1 MGLSG
6 SPSKRDAYDRGG
18 GGGGGGEEG
27 EINPLA
33 GAGAHNSHAYRAYN
47 TVFLRTSLFLDTFWG
62 TFSPKIELHHV
73 YERFRKGKV
82 NVILITYRRKNEIFC
97 LLKKVCRFS

>member
-6 SPSKRDAYDRGG
+6 SPSERDAYDR
-18 GGGGGGEEG
+18 GGGGEEG

-47 TVFLRTSLFLDTFWG
+47 TVFLRTSLF
-62 TFSPKIELHHV
+62 
-73 YERFRKGKV
+73 
-82 NVILITYRRKNEIFC
+82 
-97 LLKKVCRFS
+97 

>member
-6 SPSKRDAYDRGG
+6 SPSKRDAYDRE
-18 GGGGGGEEG
+18 GEGRGEG

-47 TVFLRTSLFLDTFWG
+47 TVFLRTSLFSDTFWS
-62 TFSPKIELHHV
+62 TFPPK
-73 YERFRKGKV
+73 
-82 NVILITYRRKNEIFC
+82 
-97 LLKKVCRFS
+97 

>member
-1 MGLSG
+1 MRRIVSDFDFLLLFQLGAVEAWVLVGAQVSAMRMIG
-6 SPSKRDAYDRGG
+6 EWGG
-18 GGGGGGEEG
+18 GGGGGEG

-62 TFSPKIELHHV
+62 TFPPKIELHMFMSAF
-73 YERFRKGKV
+73 EKEK
-82 NVILITYRRKNEIFC
+82 
-97 LLKKVCRFS
+97 